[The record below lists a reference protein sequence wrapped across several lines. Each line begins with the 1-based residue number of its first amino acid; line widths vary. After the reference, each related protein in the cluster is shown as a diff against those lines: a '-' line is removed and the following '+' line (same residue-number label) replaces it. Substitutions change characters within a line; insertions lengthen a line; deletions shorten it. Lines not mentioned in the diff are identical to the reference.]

1 MRTIMKERFM
11 QIGTLEEAE
20 FNRVVSQ
27 PRQTTDESGK
37 TDAAQFAGRNWNHG
51 QVGIWHFQAVVV
63 YSLTFQSIELVLR
76 GPSGRFLP

>member
-27 PRQTTDESGK
+27 PRLADWGRLMLLSLLAGTGITDRWVFGASK
-37 TDAAQFAGRNWNHG
+37 LLSFTH
-51 QVGIWHFQAVVV
+51 
-63 YSLTFQSIELVLR
+63 
-76 GPSGRFLP
+76 